1 MSLLTRFTTYDLEL
15 EVKLTFR
22 NDKIIL
28 GITAN
33 GHQFRPS
40 DWAERLCGVVSSA
53 LASPRVH
60 GLRFSYCAYARPLVR
75 DGQKC
80 VLVLA
85 KLRDVHPM
93 AHDFLLRFAEDNELR
108 TVDANNI
115 GLSTN
120 ERRIEAAP
128 MLVDCRR
135 AG

>member
-1 MSLLTRFTTYDLEL
+1 
-15 EVKLTFR
+15 
-22 NDKIIL
+22 
-28 GITAN
+28 
-33 GHQFRPS
+33 
-40 DWAERLCGVVSSA
+40 
-53 LASPRVH
+53 
-60 GLRFSYCAYARPLVR
+60 
-75 DGQKC
+75 
-80 VLVLA
+80 
-85 KLRDVHPM
+85 M